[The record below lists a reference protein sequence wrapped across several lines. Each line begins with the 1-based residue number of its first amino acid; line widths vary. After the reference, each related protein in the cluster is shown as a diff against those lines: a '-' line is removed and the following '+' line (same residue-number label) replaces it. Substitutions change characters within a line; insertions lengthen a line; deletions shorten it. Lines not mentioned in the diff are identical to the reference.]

1 MPRWLIVILY
11 FLSGSCDNSGS
22 TAVIQ
27 SNATESNAPEY
38 FYVDTT
44 LLTGVLSREGFYG
57 PPGFGESPAQ
67 DSKDTFFILHLFEPI
82 NIRARPDADS
92 SEIDFTYTVDSL
104 KEVQLDLRWQA
115 VLNIYVGKKIKLRG
129 TLSPAFTGQQNTA
142 ATFVIKELIKH
153 R

>member
-1 MPRWLIVILY
+1 MLLFSLASCRK
-11 FLSGSCDNSGS
+11 SGSA
-22 TAVIQ
+22 AVIK
-27 SNATESNAPEY
+27 SNANEGNAPKY

-44 LLTGVLSREGFYG
+44 FLTGVLSREGFYG

-67 DSKDTFFILHLFEPI
+67 DSKDTFFILHLLEPI

-104 KEVQLDLRWQA
+104 KEVQLDLRWEV
-115 VLNIYVGKKIKLRG
+115 VLNIYVGKRIKLRG
-129 TLSPAFTGQQNTA
+129 VLLPAFTGHQNTA